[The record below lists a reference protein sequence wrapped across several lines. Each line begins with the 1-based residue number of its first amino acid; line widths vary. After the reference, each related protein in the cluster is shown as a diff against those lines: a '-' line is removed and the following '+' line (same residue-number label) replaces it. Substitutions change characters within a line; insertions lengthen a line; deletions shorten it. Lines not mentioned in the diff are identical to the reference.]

1 MEAFIA
7 TVSGPLGALAL
18 SVGILYWLAS
28 KVVPIMQTY
37 LEKQNDRLGDL
48 VGAIEKTVT
57 AHEKDRETFE
67 KALNNLSR
75 RLGKVEEDVH
85 TIKEKLP

>member
-1 MEAFIA
+1 METFIT

-37 LEKQNDRLGDL
+37 LEKQNERLGDL
-48 VGAIEKTVT
+48 VQAIEKTVI
-57 AHEKDRETFE
+57 AHEKDRDTFE

-85 TIKEKLP
+85 AIKEKLP

>member
-1 MEAFIA
+1 METFIT

-18 SVGILYWLAS
+18 SVGILYWRAS

-37 LEKQNDRLGDL
+37 LEKQNERLGDL
-48 VGAIEKTVT
+48 VQAIEKTVI
-57 AHEKDRETFE
+57 AHEKDRDTFE